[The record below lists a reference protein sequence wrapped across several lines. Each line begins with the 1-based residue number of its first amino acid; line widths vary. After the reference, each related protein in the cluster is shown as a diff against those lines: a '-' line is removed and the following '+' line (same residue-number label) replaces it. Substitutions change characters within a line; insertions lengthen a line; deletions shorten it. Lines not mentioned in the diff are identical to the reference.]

1 MTVRHPIHLQ
11 CREVVELVTDLLD
24 GHLDADD
31 VVRVEQHLLVCPP
44 CTLHVRQ
51 VRDTIAIARETR
63 PTTAAPA
70 AALDILRRWKAE
82 S

>member
-1 MTVRHPIHLQ
+1 
-11 CREVVELVTDLLD
+11 LLTSRKRCCNGCDRD
-24 GHLDADD
+24 G
-31 VVRVEQHLLVCPP
+31 VEQHLLVCPP